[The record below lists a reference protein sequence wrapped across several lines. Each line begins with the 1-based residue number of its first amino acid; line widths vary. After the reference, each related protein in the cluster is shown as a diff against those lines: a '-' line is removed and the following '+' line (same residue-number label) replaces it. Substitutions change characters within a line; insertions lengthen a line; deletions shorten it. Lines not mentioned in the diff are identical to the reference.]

1 MLSQRNLLR
10 RRRSTIQNSSERGPS
25 TPTRLSRYHLPRSGL
40 VQEILCGQRHKIS
53 QIQPN
58 PSGSFDTDRQSI
70 GSKNDASILGNNIKC
85 LPISARI
92 VFFSKTLSSR
102 RAKTAVP
109 FVEALGL

>member
-1 MLSQRNLLR
+1 VASEVVPCVFLAAPQPQRHI
-10 RRRSTIQNSSERGPS
+10 TPS
-25 TPTRLSRYHLPRSGL
+25 ATEE
-40 VQEILCGQRHKIS
+40 VLCGGPHKIS

-70 GSKNDASILGNNIKC
+70 GSTNDASILGSDIKR

-92 VFFSKTLSSR
+92 VFFRKTLSNR

-109 FVEALGL
+109 CVEALGL